1 MRKIFLDCGANRGQ
15 SIIQAKKQFGDDF
28 EIHSFE
34 AVPILYDKLIE
45 KWKHDSKVYL
55 YNNAVWDKKDK
66 VKIYLSLGWSDSST
80 LYLEKKDRPITS
92 NIYNEIESIDISD
105 FIQTN
110 FLPEDYIILKLDIEG
125 AEYDVLLNLI
135 QTGVLGYVDE
145 LWGEWHDHTFDNQ
158 YYTNILQSKII
169 EIEKGLDYYNLE
181 FKEWSAYIV
190 NKEEEEKLTL
200 DASNQMPLNEIIK

>member
-80 LYLEKKDRPITS
+80 LYLEKKDRPITT
-92 NIYNEIESIDISD
+92 NLYNEIEYHKLDWGN
-105 FIQTN
+105 IQREFNEKWFN
-110 FLPEDYIILKLDIEG
+110 FNNKFYYINKEKFNQILKLKSHDFFNIKINDFYKNMEL
-125 AEYDVLLNLI
+125 EELLI
-135 QTGVLGYVDE
+135 
-145 LWGEWHDHTFDNQ
+145 
-158 YYTNILQSKII
+158 
-169 EIEKGLDYYNLE
+169 
-181 FKEWSAYIV
+181 
-190 NKEEEEKLTL
+190 
-200 DASNQMPLNEIIK
+200 